1 MENKPKQF
9 KNKFELKTA
18 FYNQVLALL
27 EYLTA
32 LNIDDSVTTIYNN
45 NVEFRLCLIKSKL
58 KFLKTAVSRCFVVN
72 DIFLCLPCKQ
82 FLSFLKEDVSENAE
96 TIDFISKSLQQ
107 SKGTEKYGNKISEIQ
122 KKWDEIFS
130 ITKEI
135 IDFLAI

>member
-1 MENKPKQF
+1 MDNQNKKLTRT
-9 KNKFELKTA
+9 ELAKT
-18 FYNQVLALL
+18 FHYKVLELL
-27 EYLTA
+27 EYLETFE
-32 LNIDDSVTTIYNN
+32 LDDSITTVYNN

-107 SKGTEKYGNKISEIQ
+107 SKGTEKYGNKISEVQ

>member
-1 MENKPKQF
+1 MQNKPKKT
-9 KNKFELKTA
+9 KNELKTT
-18 FYNQVLALL
+18 FHTQLLELL
-27 EYLTA
+27 EYLRS
-32 LNIDDSVTTIYNN
+32 LNIDDSTTTIYNN

-107 SKGTEKYGNKISEIQ
+107 SKGTEKYGNKISEVQ